1 MSRKS
6 YQLSY
11 STQEDHRGIL
21 LVATYCG
28 FQDQLD
34 ATQASR
40 DIQLTTSDGQQLST
54 FTSICRYLASQSSKS
69 QQLLGAI
76 PLDRATVQDWLS
88 FRNTELHGLSE
99 AQLIKVNQRLQ
110 CKVYL
115 VGHSVSLADLVLFAT
130 LYRALANI
138 PSAQII
144 DRYPSLFRWFDFLQH
159 TVDPAGHYK
168 RVDVRK
174 PKFQQAPAPPA
185 PVAKAEKAKAADAQP
200 TTSSTSTTTAQSV
213 KESKGAKAKSTSA
226 AAGSSKERV
235 DAVPAAAKTA
245 ASGHA
250 TDAATPAA
258 TPANVGKTDG
268 TAPSEATTPKQDG
281 ASKKQK
287 GKEAPAAAK
296 KAGDDPTIDMLDI
309 RVGQIVSVKQH
320 PNADSLYVEEID
332 LGEDKP
338 RQIVSGLVKFV
349 PVEQMQ
355 NRRVVVVTNLKPAKM
370 RDVMSYGMVLCAS
383 NDAHDQVEPILPP
396 EGVPVGEKISFEGY
410 DAEPE
415 AQLNPKKKTFEK
427 ISPDLTT
434 SADGTAKYKSV
445 PFMTSK
451 GSIMSTLSNA
461 SVK

>member
-1 MSRKS
+1 MSGRA
-6 YQLSY
+6 YQLAY
-11 STQEDHRGIL
+11 GTQEDHRGIL

-28 FQDQLD
+28 IQDQLH
-34 ATQASR
+34 ANQASK

-54 FTSICRYLASQSSKS
+54 FTSICRYLSSQSSKS
-69 QQLLGAI
+69 QQLLGAT

-88 FRNTELHGLSE
+88 FRNIELHGLSE
-99 AQLIKVNQRLQ
+99 AQLLK
-110 CKVYL
+110 
-115 VGHSVSLADLVLFAT
+115 
-130 LYRALANI
+130 ANI

-174 PKFQQAPAPPA
+174 PKFQRAPAPPA

-200 TTSSTSTTTAQSV
+200 TTSSTSNTTAQPV

-226 AAGSSKERV
+226 AAGSTKERV
-235 DAVPAAAKTA
+235 DAEPAATTTA
-245 ASGHA
+245 ASGHV
-250 TDAATPAA
+250 TDAATPVE
-258 TPANVGKTDG
+258 TPANASKTAG
-268 TAPSEATTPKQDG
+268 AAPSEATLPKQDG
-281 ASKKQK
+281 ASKQQK

-309 RVGQIVSVKQH
+309 RIGQIVSVKQH
-320 PNADSLYVEEID
+320 PNADSLYVEEVD

-349 PVEQMQ
+349 SVEQMQ

-396 EGVPVGEKISFEGY
+396 EGVPLGEKVSFEGY
-410 DAEPE
+410 EAEPE
-415 AQLNPKKKTFEK
+415 AQLNPKKKIFEK
-427 ISPDLTT
+427 ISPDLKTG
-434 SADGTAKYKSV
+434 ADGTAQYKSA

-451 GSIMSTLSNA
+451 GPVISTLSNA

>member
-1 MSRKS
+1 MSGKP

-28 FQDQLD
+28 LQDQLD

-54 FTSICRYLASQSSKS
+54 LTSICRYLCSQSSKS
-69 QQLLGAI
+69 QQLLGAT

-99 AQLIKVNQRLQ
+99 AQLLKVDQRLQ

-115 VGHSVSLADLVLFAT
+115 VGHSVSLADLLLFAT

-174 PKFQQAPAPPA
+174 PKFQRAPAPPA
-185 PVAKAEKAKAADAQP
+185 PAAKAEKAKAAEGQP
-200 TTSSTSTTTAQSV
+200 TTSSTSASTAQPA

-235 DAVPAAAKTA
+235 EPPATTTA
-245 ASGHA
+245 ASGHV
-250 TDAATPAA
+250 TDAATPIA

-268 TAPSEATTPKQDG
+268 AAPSEATLPKEDG

-296 KAGDDPTIDMLDI
+296 KAGDDPTVDMLDI

-338 RQIVSGLVKFV
+338 RQVSALAL
-349 PVEQMQ
+349 Q
-355 NRRVVVVTNLKPAKM
+355 
-370 RDVMSYGMVLCAS
+370 
-383 NDAHDQVEPILPP
+383 PILLFCLLPISNMLRHCCTIRRQHDNYLPSPP
-396 EGVPVGEKISFEGY
+396 
-410 DAEPE
+410 
-415 AQLNPKKKTFEK
+415 
-427 ISPDLTT
+427 
-434 SADGTAKYKSV
+434 
-445 PFMTSK
+445 
-451 GSIMSTLSNA
+451 TLLHHPGR
-461 SVK
+461 